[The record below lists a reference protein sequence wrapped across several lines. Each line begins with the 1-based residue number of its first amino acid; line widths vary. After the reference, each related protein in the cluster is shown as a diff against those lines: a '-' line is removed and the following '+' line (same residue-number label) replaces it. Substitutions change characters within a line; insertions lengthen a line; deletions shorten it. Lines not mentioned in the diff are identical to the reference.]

1 MGPLVLFEQLPYLVI
16 IIYIYLQGYNLLL
29 VVDDIE
35 KQIVVLPEET
45 RWVTIATVKQKY
57 FFY

>member
-1 MGPLVLFEQLPYLVI
+1 MFYF
-16 IIYIYLQGYNLLL
+16 QGYNLLL

-45 RWVTIATVKQKY
+45 RWVTIEPVKHKY
-57 FFY
+57 FFLRKIVISLPMIGFAHA